1 MNVHFNKTSVVI
13 TTELETDLE
22 KQEIIKLVEK
32 FNNQLKKAL
41 INPKPS
47 KFKQLS
53 LWQKS

>member
-1 MNVHFNKTSVVI
+1 MNVHFNQNTVVI
-13 TTELETDLE
+13 TTELETNLE

-41 INPKPS
+41 INPKSS